1 MAYQSQ
7 AQLARNALGRASWKH
22 RADLSHPEVL
32 AARRALESALAQ
44 EHIRALVDAAPVLT
58 DEQIAEL
65 RALLPA

>member
-32 AARRALESALAQ
+32 AARRPGSPPWRRSTSA
-44 EHIRALVDAAPVLT
+44 RWLT
-58 DEQIAEL
+58 P
-65 RALLPA
+65 RPC